1 MDPDTFL
8 AQDDVHLLVQ
18 ALNTFALEVDDA
30 NDRKDALVNAGIHL
44 AFRSKLI
51 YGSSPH
57 LFANKLVAN
66 FREYRVSNHQPAY
79 HPLVSL
85 LNYLLSVH
93 ELEDQNRNLFKRL
106 VKQGQDNFDGQTARS
121 AVGRIES
128 PPGTAMG
135 TGVLVDKQLLL
146 TCKHIFERI
155 FAHGLNHAWVRFGY
169 KTGKYGIELGDV
181 FELDIKGLDKQDTQ
195 SDGAYDYTSVRI
207 IGNPEYRAA
216 HLSNN
221 LPNTTQNV
229 RLVHHPRGEP
239 VQIST
244 IGQVVQVDKEY
255 IKHDIQT
262 DYGSSGAP
270 IFDLNWRVVAIH
282 RGNLSLSGAYVPGL
296 TEGIPIYSI
305 WNTIKPQFS

>member
-8 AQDDVHLLVQ
+8 AQDDVHSLIQ
-18 ALNTFALEVDDA
+18 ALNTFALEVDGAD
-30 NDRKDALVNAGIHL
+30 DRKDMLINAGIHL

-66 FREYRVSNHQPAY
+66 FREYRVSNHQPTY

-93 ELEDQNRNLFKRL
+93 ELEDQDRNLYKRL
-106 VKQGQDNFDGQTARS
+106 VKQSQDNFDGQAARS

-128 PPGTAMG
+128 PPGSAMG
-135 TGVLVDKQLLL
+135 TGVLIDRQLLL

-155 FAHGLNHAWVRFGY
+155 FALGLSRAWVRFGY
-169 KTGKYGIELGDV
+169 KTGKYGIELGEV
-181 FELDIKGLDKQDTQ
+181 FELDIKGLDILDTQ
-195 SDGAYDYTSVRI
+195 SDGIYDCTLVRI
-207 IGNPEYRAA
+207 IGNPEYHAA

-221 LPNTTQNV
+221 VPDTTQNV

-239 VQIST
+239 VQISNV
-244 IGQVVQVDKEY
+244 GQIAQVDTEY
-255 IKHDIQT
+255 VKHDIPT

-270 IFDLNWRVVAIH
+270 IFDLNWRVIAIH
-282 RGNLSLSGAYVPGL
+282 RGNPSLSRASVPGL

-305 WNTIKPQFS
+305 WNTIKPHLS